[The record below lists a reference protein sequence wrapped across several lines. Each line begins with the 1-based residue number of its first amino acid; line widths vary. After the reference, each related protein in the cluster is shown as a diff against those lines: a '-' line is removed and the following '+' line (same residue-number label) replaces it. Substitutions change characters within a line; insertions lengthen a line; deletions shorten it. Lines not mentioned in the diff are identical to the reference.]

1 MTVPWT
7 SARKYS
13 ELELTEKTEHMPK
26 SETYSPLPPWQ
37 RTDYCGTLRASD
49 AGREVAL
56 HGWVQTRR
64 DHGGLIFIDLRDRE
78 GIVQLVLN
86 PARDAGSHQAGAE
99 ARSEFFVAVRG
110 TVVRRAAGTV
120 NAELP
125 TGEIEIA
132 VSAFEILNVSP
143 PPPFA
148 IGDEDTAAE
157 EVRLKYRY
165 LDLRR
170 PAMQRNLRR
179 RHQALQAIR
188 NFLDAHGFIEVETP
202 ILFKSTPEGARDYLV
217 PSRVNPGKFYAL
229 PQSPQILKQILM
241 IGGLDRYY
249 QIARCFRDEDLRANR
264 QPEFSQIDLEMTG
277 PRPED
282 VQSVAEGMIAAAYER
297 VLGVDINTPFPRMA
311 YADAMES
318 YGSDKPDLR
327 FGLEIRNLTSAF
339 TATSFKV
346 FAEVIAQGGRVYA
359 INLPAANQLTR
370 RELDEMTEAIRT
382 RYSMGLAWIKVQDAG
397 WQGPIAKFV
406 SEAERSSAAEIAG
419 LKTGDTMLI
428 MAGEPAKVR
437 PILGDLRLQL
447 GAKFSLAAEDDLKFL
462 WIVDFPLFEYSE
474 DDKRLVSVNHPFTA
488 PHPDDLGMLESGSS
502 ALGARAIAYDMVL
515 NGQELGG
522 GSIRIHSRELQLK
535 VFELLGLSRE
545 EALERFGFLI
555 EALGYGAPPH
565 GGCAFGVDRLCM
577 MLCGT
582 DSLRDVIAFPKTQK
596 AVDPMSGAPSEVD
609 PRQLRELSIKVTS

>member
-1 MTVPWT
+1 M
-7 SARKYS
+7 SRAD
-13 ELELTEKTEHMPK
+13 
-26 SETYSPLPPWQ
+26 TYSPLPPWP
-37 RTDYCGTLRASD
+37 RTDYCGILRAAD
-49 AGREVAL
+49 TGREVAL
-56 HGWVQTRR
+56 YGWVQTRR

-78 GIVQLVLN
+78 GLVQLVLN
-86 PARDAGSHQAGAE
+86 PERDAKSHATGAE
-99 ARSEFFVAVRG
+99 ARSEFFVAARG
-110 TVVRRAAGTV
+110 TVVRRSDGTI

-143 PPPFA
+143 PPPFP

-157 EVRLKYRY
+157 EIRLKYRY

-170 PAMQRNLRR
+170 PAMQRNLRW
-179 RHQALQAIR
+179 RHQALRAVR
-188 NFLDAHGFIEVETP
+188 NFLDDQGFIDVETP

-264 QPEFSQIDLEMTG
+264 QPEFSQIDLEMTC

-282 VQSVAEGMIAAAYER
+282 VQSIAEGMIAAAYQR
-297 VLGVDINTPFPRMA
+297 VLEVDIKPPFIRMP
-311 YADAMES
+311 YAEAMERF
-318 YGSDKPDLR
+318 GTDKPDLR
-327 FGLEIRNLTSAF
+327 FGLEIKNLTAAF
-339 TATSFKV
+339 AATSFKV
-346 FAEVIAQGGRVYA
+346 FAEAMAQGGAVYA
-359 INLPAANQLTR
+359 INLPGANQLSR
-370 RELDEMTEAIRT
+370 RELDEMTEAVRT
-382 RYSMGLAWIKVQDAG
+382 RYSMGLAWIKVQDGA
-397 WQGPIAKFV
+397 WQGPIAKFLTD
-406 SEAERSSAAEIAG
+406 AERANAATIAN
-419 LKTGDTMLI
+419 LKTGNTMIL
-428 MAGEPAKVR
+428 MAGAPDKVR

-447 GAKFSLAAEDDLKFL
+447 GTKFALANKDELKFL
-462 WIVDFPLFEYSE
+462 WVVDFPLFEYSE
-474 DDKRLVSVNHPFTA
+474 EDKRLVSVNHPFTA
-488 PHPDDLGMLESGSS
+488 PHPDDLLMLDS
-502 ALGARAIAYDMVL
+502 APTKARAIAYDMVL

-535 VFELLGLSRE
+535 VFELLGLNRE
-545 EALERFGFLI
+545 EAVDRFGFLM